1 MARIKNIYN
10 SKLFS
15 CKLTN
20 SSIIKISLSKKIFK
34 RAVDRNRIKRV
45 IREGCA
51 KAGVKKSLGINFYP
65 KSAFLSY
72 KHKEVYNEILLLKER
87 LS

>member
-1 MARIKNIYN
+1 MANIKQIYN

-20 SSIIKISLSKKIFK
+20 SSIIKISVSKKIFK

-45 IREGCA
+45 IKEGCA
-51 KAGVKKSLGINFYP
+51 KAGIEKSFGINFYP

>member
-1 MARIKNIYN
+1 MAHIKHIYN

-20 SSIIKISLSKKIFK
+20 SSNIKISVSKKIFK

-45 IREGCA
+45 IKEGCA
-51 KAGVKKSLGINFYP
+51 KAGIEKSFGINFYP
-65 KSAFLSY
+65 KSGFLSY